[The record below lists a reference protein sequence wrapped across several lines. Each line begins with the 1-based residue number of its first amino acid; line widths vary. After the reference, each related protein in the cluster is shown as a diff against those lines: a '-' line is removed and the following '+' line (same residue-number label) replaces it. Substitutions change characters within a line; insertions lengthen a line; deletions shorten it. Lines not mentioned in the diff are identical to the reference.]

1 MSPFPLIWRKI
12 SVHVEL
18 RGVVDGCNRLKSNPY
33 TLLLEGPEVGP
44 RDCSSRGRFCSS
56 RFPAIRVS
64 TVMEIVYPCI
74 PDPNGEDEG
83 GQPSSSLVVST
94 RWISIAKLLQY
105 DLATLAQRERGE

>member
-44 RDCSSRGRFCSS
+44 RDCSSRGRFWRSYIPV
-56 RFPAIRVS
+56 FQIQ
-64 TVMEIVYPCI
+64 MEKMKEVNHP
-74 PDPNGEDEG
+74 P
-83 GQPSSSLVVST
+83 L
-94 RWISIAKLLQY
+94 
-105 DLATLAQRERGE
+105 